1 MVIGI
6 ILSIMVAIF
15 WALGEVSY
23 SKISK
28 KYDRLN
34 IFMYTYFFRVLI
46 YLLVVFIFKRTLYGT
61 FNTEILLSM
70 LPIILCDLFASMVV
84 NIAVFNGKLTVVSP
98 IMAAYPVLDIVLGYF
113 LLNESIGLV
122 EIVLSFLICLSIV
135 LLAINVPKSEHAPHP
150 VKGIL
155 FAVIYMLLV
164 AFSTYFE
171 KSIYVINFT
180 VYDLYYY
187 KGMIYT
193 LVSVLFFIIVLLSPA
208 KLEKPN
214 INIMKGCALT
224 PIGNVLY
231 SFALNFGLM
240 SIVAPISSLYSVLTN
255 IVSRIFLRENLSIK
269 ERICIATII
278 ISTIVLIILGFI

>member
-1 MVIGI
+1 MIIGI
-6 ILSIMVAIF
+6 VLSIMVAIF

-23 SKISK
+23 SRISK

-34 IFMYTYFFRVLI
+34 VYMYTYFFRVLI
-46 YLLVVFIFKRTLYGT
+46 YMLVVFIFKRTLYGT
-61 FNTEILLSM
+61 FNIEILLSM

-84 NIAVFNGKLTVVSP
+84 NIAVFNGKLTIVSP

-122 EIVLSFLICLSIV
+122 EIILALLICLSIV
-135 LLAINVPKSEHAPHP
+135 LLAINGTKSEHAPHP
-150 VKGIL
+150 LKGII
-155 FAVIYMLLV
+155 FAIIYMLLV

-171 KSIYVINFT
+171 KSIYVVNFT

-193 LVSVLFFIIVLLSPA
+193 VVSVLFFIIVLLSPK

-214 INIMKGCALT
+214 FNIIKGSALT

-240 SIVAPISSLYSVLTN
+240 SIVASISSLYSVLTN
-255 IVSRIFLRENLSIK
+255 IVSRIFLKEKISIK
-269 ERICIATII
+269 ERICIGTII
-278 ISTIVLIILGFI
+278 ISTITLIILGFI